1 MWRLWA
7 CIGLL
12 WCCSCEAQ
20 GQEELRVAFYNV
32 ENLFDTSD
40 DPHTT
45 DNEFLPRG
53 EKGWTRGRYVAKLR
67 AVARA
72 VEGVGGG
79 TLPAVVGLA
88 EVENRRVLVD
98 LVRKTGLSAG
108 RYGIVHYDSPDV
120 RGIDV
125 ALLYR
130 KDCMAVAE
138 ERALRVPFPEDGRIR
153 TRDVLYVK
161 GVVAEDTVHFFV
173 CHFPSMVGGERK
185 SEWKRLR
192 AAGVVRAKV
201 DSLFEAC
208 PEAAVVVM
216 GDLNGEAD
224 TEAQRLLCPANGA
237 EEKECGDLYN
247 AGYHLLG
254 KPYVQ
259 CGLPPLG
266 ETLRELL
273 LPGAVA
279 DARPHLSVGR
289 DAERRGGSA
298 GSDGDAG
305 VCGAVPAGTRQPEH
319 GETPETDLPGTA
331 LHRGDERPPAGVDW
345 AADGGLS
352 FLFFTDSL
360 RHFSLSMPGWWRAGG
375 GQIPSCSGSNL
386 GSTQVQFRFNFGLDG
401 RRKKGT

>member
-161 GVVAEDTVHFFV
+161 GVLAEDTVHFFV

-208 PEAAVVVM
+208 LEAAVVVM

-237 EEKECGDLYN
+237 EEKECGELYN

-254 KPYVQ
+254 KAYGSYCYRGRWQTLDHILVSGGMLNGEAAVQ
-259 CGLPPLG
+259 AATEMQVYAAPFLLEQGNRSTGKRPKPTYRGPRYIGGTSDHLPVWIGLR
-266 ETLRELL
+266 T
-273 LPGAVA
+273 
-279 DARPHLSVGR
+279 
-289 DAERRGGSA
+289 
-298 GSDGDAG
+298 GD
-305 VCGAVPAGTRQPEH
+305 
-319 GETPETDLPGTA
+319 
-331 LHRGDERPPAGVDW
+331 
-345 AADGGLS
+345 
-352 FLFFTDSL
+352 
-360 RHFSLSMPGWWRAGG
+360 
-375 GQIPSCSGSNL
+375 
-386 GSTQVQFRFNFGLDG
+386 
-401 RRKKGT
+401 

>member
-53 EKGWTRGRYVAKLR
+53 EKGWARGRYVAKLR

-161 GVVAEDTVHFFV
+161 GVLAEDTVHFFV

-201 DSLFEAC
+201 DSLFGAC

-224 TEAQRLLCPANGA
+224 TEAQRLLCPENGA
-237 EEKECGDLYN
+237 EEKECGELYN

-254 KPYVQ
+254 KPYGSYCYRGRWQTLDHILVSGGMLNGEAAVQ
-259 CGLPPLG
+259 
-266 ETLRELL
+266 
-273 LPGAVA
+273 
-279 DARPHLSVGR
+279 
-289 DAERRGGSA
+289 
-298 GSDGDAG
+298 
-305 VCGAVPAGTRQPEH
+305 
-319 GETPETDLPGTA
+319 A
-331 LHRGDERPPAGVDW
+331 LHRGDERPPARVDW

-360 RHFSLSMPGWWRAGG
+360 RHFSLRMPGWWRAGV
-375 GQIPSCSGSNL
+375 GQITPCSGNNL
-386 GSTQVQFRFNFGLDG
+386 GSTQVQFRFNFSLDG